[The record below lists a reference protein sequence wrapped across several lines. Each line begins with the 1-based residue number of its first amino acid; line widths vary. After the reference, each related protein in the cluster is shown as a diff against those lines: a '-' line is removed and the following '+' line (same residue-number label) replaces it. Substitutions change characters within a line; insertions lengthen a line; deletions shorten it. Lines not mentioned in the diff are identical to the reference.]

1 MDSDFGPFFLKFPS
15 YFPYNAKLCING
27 HHWAQRQAAMTGIG
41 FTAMDTGL
49 AILADPDLPRPLR
62 VASTAYQTAI
72 DKLTATV
79 GLAA

>member
-1 MDSDFGPFFLKFPS
+1 MFLTRVHDRLLP
-15 YFPYNAKLCING
+15 
-27 HHWAQRQAAMTGIG
+27 
-41 FTAMDTGL
+41 TGL
-49 AILADPDLPRPLR
+49 AILTDPDLPRPLR